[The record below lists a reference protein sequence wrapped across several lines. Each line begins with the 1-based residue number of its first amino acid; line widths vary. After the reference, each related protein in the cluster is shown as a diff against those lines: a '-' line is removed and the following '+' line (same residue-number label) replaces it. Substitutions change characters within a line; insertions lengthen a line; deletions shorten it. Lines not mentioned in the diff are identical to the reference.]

1 MCQKSKAPS
10 ERGIN
15 RRVAAVSERHVM
27 FPAFEVF
34 LIQSHVTRQV
44 FLTRQANRPLSLSEP
59 AIIEL
64 LTIGYPSAANMTFS
78 ELSLRRT
85 LRSREPSCV
94 LIRSLTWSVHPPG
107 TRETRCALF
116 LTGCHGNSYRNSR
129 SSLAPLRCPLRA

>member
-44 FLTRQANRPLSLSEP
+44 LLTRQANRPLSLSVP
-59 AIIEL
+59 ATIKL
-64 LTIGYPSAANMTFS
+64 LTIGYPSTANMTFS

-85 LRSREPSCV
+85 LRAREPSCV
-94 LIRSLTWSVHPPG
+94 LIRSLPWSVHPPG
-107 TRETRCALF
+107 TRKSQCVLF
-116 LTGCHGNSYRNSR
+116 LTGCRR
-129 SSLAPLRCPLRA
+129 SSHQDENAFWLRREHE